1 MFVCLQASIARQF
14 EIVQS
19 QWCNDGNAFGLG
31 RDVDAIAGTPGR
43 PARVTIEGRPPRY
56 LAPLDAFTWARGG
69 EYLFVPSVSALRS
82 FA

>member
-1 MFVCLQASIARQF
+1 VFVCLQASVARQF

-31 RDVDAIAGTPGR
+31 HDVDAIAGTPGR